1 MEHLFLS
8 WLSWTLT
15 IIVVFIIIIPIGAF
29 PVSTV
34 KRVGLICHSCVE
46 ASKSE
51 DSPIRG
57 VGKRVRYLFILPL
70 GLIGNCWEFECVFGA
85 LKNERTRD
93 DSTREQTY
101 VLNVVRFWLTV
112 RCNVIFTLHG
122 LLFWPIIVTPLILQP
137 RMPSIVDHVCGA
149 TWCET

>member
-1 MEHLFLS
+1 
-8 WLSWTLT
+8 
-15 IIVVFIIIIPIGAF
+15 
-29 PVSTV
+29 
-34 KRVGLICHSCVE
+34 
-46 ASKSE
+46 
-51 DSPIRG
+51 
-57 VGKRVRYLFILPL
+57 
-70 GLIGNCWEFECVFGA
+70 VFGA

-149 TWCET
+149 T